1 MTASFS
7 NVQRAAVSLVGA
19 LFLATV
25 FVGTAVVPSEA
36 QAANIV
42 AASVR

>member
-1 MTASFS
+1 MSIDLS

-36 QAANIV
+36 HATTV
-42 AASVR
+42 VTPVR

>member
-1 MTASFS
+1 MSIDLS

-25 FVGTAVVPSEA
+25 FVGTAVAPSEA
-36 QAANIV
+36 QAAVV
-42 AASVR
+42 APVR